1 MAIYPYRA
9 STDIFRPFFDEM
21 FSSSSEGAR
30 SGSLMRAPL
39 ADVVETESDI
49 RVVAEMPGLTPADL
63 QIDIENNVLTIA
75 GEKQEDRRES
85 DRKSTWHLAE
95 RRYGRFS
102 RSFVLPRD
110 VDQEGISASFE
121 NGILTVVIPKSERA
135 RRRRIDIMGDGGRK
149 KVEAGVS

>member
-1 MAIYPYRA
+1 MAISPYRA
-9 STDIFRPFFDEM
+9 STDLFRPFFDEM
-21 FSSSSEGAR
+21 FPSAGDGSRTS
-30 SGSLMRAPL
+30 SLMRAPL
-39 ADVVETESDI
+39 ADVLESESDI

-75 GEKQEDRRES
+75 GEKQEERTES
-85 DRKSTWHLAE
+85 DRKATWHLAE

-110 VDQEGISASFE
+110 VDQEGISANFE

-135 RRRRIDIMGDGGRK
+135 RRRRIDVRSDTGRQT
-149 KVEAGVS
+149 VQTS